1 MPNTARALPLLAVF
15 FLLTGCQSTNVA
27 PAESPATPRAITASA
42 NLIVGRVLA
51 IDATLGFA
59 IIEVAASAPRAALLP
74 DALLTTRT
82 DDLRPTAQL
91 RSRGYASG
99 RTLGTFIINGQP
111 NLRDEVI
118 FRVP

>member
-15 FLLTGCQSTNVA
+15 FLLNGCQSKNIA
-27 PAESPATPRAITASA
+27 PVGSPAATRAITAST
-42 NLIVGRVLA
+42 NQIVGRVLA
-51 IDATLGFA
+51 VDAKLGFA
-59 IIEVAASAPRAALLP
+59 IIEVAASAPPAALQP

-91 RSRGYASG
+91 RSRGYRSS
-99 RTLGTFIINGQP
+99 RTLGSFIIDGQP

-118 FRVP
+118 YRAP